1 MFNFLLRVT
10 RLRCSLGTISLVIRH
25 RGHPILLHTRE
36 SVHTDTLIS
45 HASNRLHRIRLV
57 KRSIAFISHSR
68 VFMFFRFEL
77 LEVRFRDGTPS
88 SARAGN
94 GVALVAAAP
103 HAVPA
108 CETGLGE
115 AALGET

>member
-45 HASNRLHRIRLV
+45 HASNRLHA

-68 VFMFFRFEL
+68 VFVFIFEL

-115 AALGET
+115 AALGEK